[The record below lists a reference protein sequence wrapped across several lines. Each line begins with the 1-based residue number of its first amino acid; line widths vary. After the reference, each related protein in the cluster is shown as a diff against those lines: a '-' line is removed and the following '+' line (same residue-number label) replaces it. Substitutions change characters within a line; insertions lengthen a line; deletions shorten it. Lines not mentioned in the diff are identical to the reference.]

1 MAKLSGN
8 KGEWSEIYVLF
19 KLLADGCLQGAD
31 ENLNPDPKVL
41 LKVLKV
47 IRGDIEALAGTNITI
62 KSGLAEIKLKKSEVR
77 DKAQRLYK
85 IICAGAETASFSI
98 PELDSFFKKIGCAQV
113 TTTHLRKRDITV
125 QVEDTYTGER
135 PLYGFSIKSEVG
147 CPPTLLNATDATNLI
162 YEVTGLSPNKIG
174 QINDLEGRQKIKDR
188 CCQIREN
195 MSEIKLVGYNSSTFH
210 SNLQSIDDGLP
221 NIVGHLLLAHYFYG
235 CSTIAEA
242 VTYLREKN
250 PNKYSS
256 LDLYEMKVKRF
267 LRQVALG
274 MTPATVW
281 DDADDATGGYIIV
294 KPDGSLVAFYIYN
307 RRLFDEY
314 LFRNTKFER
323 GSTTRHKFM
332 KLYPEKDANGV
343 SHTYIKLNLQIRFV

>member
-1 MAKLSGN
+1 MGKLSGN

-47 IRGDIEALAGTNITI
+47 IRGDIEAIAGKDIII
-62 KSGLAEIKLKKSEVR
+62 KSGLAEIKLKRSEMK

-85 IICAGAETASFSI
+85 VICVGAETASFSI
-98 PELDSFFKKIGCAQV
+98 PELDIFFKKIGCVQV
-113 TTTHLRKRDITV
+113 ATSHLRKRDISV
-125 QVEDTYTGER
+125 QVEDPYTGER

-147 CPPTLLNATDATNLI
+147 CPPTLLNATNATNLI
-162 YEVTGLSPNKIG
+162 YEVDGLSLNSIN
-174 QINDLEGRQKIKDR
+174 QINAFDGKQKIIER
-188 CCQIREN
+188 CRLITEN
-195 MSEIKLVGYNSSTFH
+195 MTGIRFVGFNSETFH

-221 NIVGHLLLAHYFYG
+221 EIIAHLLLAHYFHG
-235 CSTIAEA
+235 CSTIAGA
-242 VTYLREKN
+242 VSFIREKN
-250 PNKYSS
+250 PKKYSS

-274 MTPATVW
+274 LTPATVW
-281 DDADDATGGYIIV
+281 NDADDATGGYIIV

-314 LFRNTKFER
+314 LFRNTRFER

-332 KLYPEKDANGV
+332 NLYEEKDENGI
-343 SHTYIKLNLQIRFV
+343 SRIFIKLNLQIRFV